1 MIDYDDHREFLLA
14 ALRAASL
21 RAKLMDAE
29 LNTIGVSLKA
39 GMISPEM
46 AMQWI
51 RDEGLMSL
59 VSVMSEKTQITE
71 QVNAG
76 VEDGPK

>member
-1 MIDYDDHREFLLA
+1 VTTDDDHREFLLA

-29 LNTIGVSLKA
+29 LNVIGLSLKA
-39 GMISPEM
+39 GMVTPEM

-51 RDEGLMSL
+51 HDEGLMPI
-59 VSVMSEKTQITE
+59 VSVEKVTFTE
-71 QVNAG
+71 QAHAREVLPDKG
-76 VEDGPK
+76 I